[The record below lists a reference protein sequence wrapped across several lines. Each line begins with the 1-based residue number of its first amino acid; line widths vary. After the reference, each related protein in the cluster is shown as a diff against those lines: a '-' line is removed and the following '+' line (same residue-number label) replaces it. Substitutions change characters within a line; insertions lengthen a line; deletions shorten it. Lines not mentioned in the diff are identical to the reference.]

1 MDWCSTP
8 RLNLRLL
15 TMFLLVS
22 TTICL
27 HGNPITGVHHNLHCV
42 NDYLFTINCSLVI
55 APSENSSDSSSSY
68 WLTIMETYEQEKFKC
83 MLTNVKGDYFCSV
96 KIANPPDDD
105 YPDLLDDLDEFE
117 IKLCHN
123 KKDGSENCEL
133 LNNAYRPQDNIKPNT
148 PCCLTVNH
156 NSSQWRFAWKSTYEQ
171 YSSFSTM
178 GDSLNYQLQF
188 FKRGDKDKVT
198 SQDIHRF
205 NRHFSVDDENF
216 APGTKYAARVR
227 SRPDLSVFKGQW
239 SDWSSEVYWKTLGEP
254 AVDDKI
260 GLGMVLIPICVTVPL
275 LLLLCYAPVKR
286 WKQRAF
292 IPTPAPY
299 FQTLYSDCQGDFKSW
314 VITQENTADMLK
326 AEQTLQIDVLT
337 KLQDVHE
344 EVEKESQP
352 EFHHQLMEGST
363 YSNIIDP
370 GCDTSLLGIPYAVS
384 TMSPLA
390 QGSSLKSLTLS
401 SLAGSPA
408 EGDSGCWLC
417 SHTSLERDPPF
428 YCNEYCTLST
438 FQQISPIPAALQ
450 LQESPSTKPC
460 PTELIGV
467 EDALAEA

>member
-1 MDWCSTP
+1 
-8 RLNLRLL
+8 
-15 TMFLLVS
+15 
-22 TTICL
+22 
-27 HGNPITGVHHNLHCV
+27 
-42 NDYLFTINCSLVI
+42 
-55 APSENSSDSSSSY
+55 
-68 WLTIMETYEQEKFKC
+68 
-83 MLTNVKGDYFCSV
+83 
-96 KIANPPDDD
+96 
-105 YPDLLDDLDEFE
+105 
-117 IKLCHN
+117 
-123 KKDGSENCEL
+123 
-133 LNNAYRPQDNIKPNT
+133 
-148 PCCLTVNH
+148 
-156 NSSQWRFAWKSTYEQ
+156 
-171 YSSFSTM
+171 
-178 GDSLNYQLQF
+178 
-188 FKRGDKDKVT
+188 
-198 SQDIHRF
+198 
-205 NRHFSVDDENF
+205 
-216 APGTKYAARVR
+216 
-227 SRPDLSVFKGQW
+227 
-239 SDWSSEVYWKTLGEP
+239 
-254 AVDDKI
+254 
-260 GLGMVLIPICVTVPL
+260 
-275 LLLLCYAPVKR
+275 
-286 WKQRAF
+286 
-292 IPTPAPY
+292 
-299 FQTLYSDCQGDFKSW
+299 
-314 VITQENTADMLK
+314 MLK

-428 YCNEYCTLST
+428 YCNEYCTLSA